1 MIPGQGLLEST
12 FYGKVNIGLARNTPM
27 NLSPQDASEA
37 LAAYEAA
44 DRRARQMTGYRE
56 ASPFFILWG
65 CIWVVANLVTD
76 FAATHGGQ
84 VWLAGVAVGAV
95 GTALLIAGQVRR
107 RAFSRDSTPS
117 QRLLLRRRMVLLGL
131 TMGAYFPVMFAVLQ
145 PLSGR
150 QQNAFISLFWAFA
163 YMAAGAWLGM
173 RVFVAGVVTAAA
185 ILVGYLFIHEQFALW
200 MAVAGGGSLL
210 SAGFWLRKI

>member
-1 MIPGQGLLEST
+1 
-12 FYGKVNIGLARNTPM
+12 M

-44 DRRARQMTGYRE
+44 DRHAREVVGYRE
-56 ASPFFILWG
+56 ASPFLILWG
-65 CIWVVANLVTD
+65 CIWVVANTVTC
-76 FAATHGGQ
+76 FAPAQAGAA
-84 VWLAGVAVGAV
+84 WLAGVAVGV
-95 GTALLIAGQVRR
+95 IGTALLTFKQARRRTHASDFTPALRALVRR
-107 RAFSRDSTPS
+107 RM
-117 QRLLLRRRMVLLGL
+117 LLLAL
-131 TMGAYFPVMFAVLQ
+131 TMAAYFPAMFTVLQ

-173 RVFVAGVVTAAA
+173 RVFVAGVVTAVA
-185 ILVGYLFIHEQFALW
+185 IIVGYLFIHEHFALW